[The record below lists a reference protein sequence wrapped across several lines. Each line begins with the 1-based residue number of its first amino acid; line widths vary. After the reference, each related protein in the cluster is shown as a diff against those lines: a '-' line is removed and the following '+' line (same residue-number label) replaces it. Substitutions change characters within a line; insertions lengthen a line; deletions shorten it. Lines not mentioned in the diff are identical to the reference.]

1 MRLAAPILT
10 IVSIFCCLL
19 ATAAAR
25 AQESLQ
31 RSDDFLAGPSGRGQS
46 VKGDVAG
53 LLSGSVSGPAIGSTL
68 PAIGRSLNPSDQFTL
83 GGTLSSVT
91 LNITRSSPIFA
102 GEKPAADK
110 SCLAARAYIRPDIVN
125 KNLHQNWISAKNS
138 CGRYMK
144 IRVCYLGTESCI
156 PIDVPP
162 WQTKDAIIGY
172 APTAKPIHYQISL
185 EN

>member
-1 MRLAAPILT
+1 MRLAAPVLT

-19 ATAAAR
+19 AAGAAQ
-25 AQESLQ
+25 AQASSQ
-31 RSDDFLAGPSGRGQS
+31 RSGDFLAGPSGPGNS
-46 VKGDVAG
+46 MEGDVAG

-68 PAIGRSLNPSDQFTL
+68 PALGRSLNPSDQFTL
-83 GGTLSSVT
+83 GGTQSSVT
-91 LNITRSSPIFA
+91 LNITGGSAIFA

-125 KNLHQNWISAKNS
+125 KNLHQNWISAKNI

-144 IRVCYLGTESCI
+144 IKVCYLGTESCI

-162 WQTKDAIIGY
+162 WQTKSAIIGY

>member
-1 MRLAAPILT
+1 MRVTASILAL
-10 IVSIFCCLL
+10 VSIFCCLL
-19 ATAAAR
+19 ATGAAK
-25 AQESLQ
+25 AQEFLQ
-31 RSDDFLAGPSGRGQS
+31 RSGDFSAGPSGPGKS
-46 VKGDVAG
+46 VKGDVTD
-53 LLSGSVSGPAIGSTL
+53 LLSGPVSGPAIGSTL

-83 GGTLSSVT
+83 GGTQSSVT
-91 LNITRSSPIFA
+91 LDITRSSPIFA

-138 CGRYMK
+138 CGHYMK
-144 IRVCYLGTESCI
+144 IRVCYLGTENCI

-162 WQTKDAIIGY
+162 WQTKNAIIGY